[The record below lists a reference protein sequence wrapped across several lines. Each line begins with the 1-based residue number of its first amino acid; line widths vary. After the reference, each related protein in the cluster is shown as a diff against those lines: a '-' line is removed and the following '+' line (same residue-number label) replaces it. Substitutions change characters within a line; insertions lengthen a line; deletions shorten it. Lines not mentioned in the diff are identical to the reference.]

1 MINRRTL
8 LRWSAG
14 TGSALVLA
22 PKWHKQAQAQTA
34 TISTQALN
42 GNTAVFSGS
51 GCNVLVRKAGKGDLL
66 VVDGGLAEHAG
77 ELRRSMESAFAGNRI
92 TTLVNTHWHRE
103 QTGLNEVLGN
113 RELRIFSHEITRQ
126 WLSTTIRRPWENSVF
141 APLPATALP
150 NETFHHYGDFRHAN
164 ELQVEYGYLRQAHTD
179 GDMYVFLPE
188 DNVLHAGGVVQ
199 SDGWPLM
206 DWWTGGWI
214 GGLVDGLETLLSIA
228 NDSTV
233 IVPAS
238 GPLLSKA
245 ELQEMRDMYADLF
258 GKVRGLF
265 MSAANVPETLA
276 AKPAAAYEAKYGP
289 ADQFIELSHW
299 SLIPHYTPDA

>member
-1 MINRRTL
+1 MITRRNL
-8 LRWSAG
+8 LNCSAI
-14 TGSALVLA
+14 ALL
-22 PKWHKQAQAQTA
+22 PTPFWHSSVQAQTGPLA
-34 TISTQALN
+34 AQSLDST
-42 GNTAVFSGS
+42 TAVFSGS
-51 GCNVLVRKAGKGDLL
+51 GCNVLVRKAGNGELL
-66 VVDGGLAEHAG
+66 VIDSGLAAG
-77 ELRRSMESAFAGNRI
+77 ATDLRRSIENTLDSRRI
-92 TTLVNTHWHRE
+92 TTLINTHWHRE

-113 RELRIFSHEITRQ
+113 RDVRIFSHEITRQ
-126 WLSTTIRRPWENSVF
+126 WLGTTVKRPWEDTVF

-150 NETFHHYGDFRHAN
+150 NETFHHYGDFLHGSNVR
-164 ELQVEYGYLRQAHTD
+164 VEYGYLRQAHTD
-179 GDMYVFLPE
+179 GDMYVFLP
-188 DNVLHAGGVVQ
+188 DSNVLHAGGVVQ

-214 GGLVDGLETLLSIA
+214 GGLVDGIETLLSVA

-245 ELQEMRDMYADLF
+245 ELTVLRDMYADLF
-258 GKVRGLF
+258 EKVRGLF
-265 MSAANVPETLA
+265 MGAANVPETLA
-276 AKPAAAYEAKYGP
+276 AKPAAAYEAQYGN